1 MVPLLLL
8 PLLWGESLQ
17 KKEGYE
23 LQVQESV
30 RVQEGLCVH
39 VPCSFSYQRSS
50 WLSFNELYTSWY
62 RSENHTDYTDPVATN
77 NQYKQVKK
85 QTEGR
90 FLLTY
95 SRTNDCSLSIRDA
108 RKSDTGSYV
117 FQVETGY
124 YEECIYQDKKLTLQ
138 VTDLTQKPDI
148 HIRGPLESGHP
159 TKLSC
164 SLPGSCKGAS
174 PLIYS
179 WVGSAL
185 NSLNPQTLRSSV
197 LTFTLKPRDHGT
209 TVTCLVTLA
218 GPEVTTQETIRLN
231 VSSFEILQNTSSL
244 PILEGEALQLL
255 CVADS
260 NPPAQLSWFQGSSA
274 RNATP
279 ISSTEILELPRVGTG
294 EEGQFT
300 CQAQHPLGSKNISL
314 SLSVVYPPQL
324 LGPSCSWEDQGLHC
338 SCSSRAQPAPLL
350 RWRLGEGLLEENASD
365 ASYTITS
372 YSAGPWANSSL
383 SLCAGLN
390 TGLRLSCEV
399 KNVHGAQ
406 SASVLLLLAEKS
418 VSASRVVPAALGGAG
433 AMALVSL
440 CLCLIFFYIVK
451 FHRKQT
457 DGRQRVMNDEDPVM
471 GIVTWVCDGS
481 QLNLGPDGP
490 PDLASPTRDASPL
503 REEQDIQYAN
513 LTFHGRKLQGPQNK
527 KATTICQYS
536 EIKKRCQ

>member
-30 RVQEGLCVH
+30 TVQEGLCVH

-50 WLSFNELYTSWY
+50 WLSFNELYISWY
-62 RSENHTDYTDPVATN
+62 RSEDHTDYTDPVATN

-90 FLLTY
+90 FLFTDP
-95 SRTNDCSLSIRDA
+95 RTNDCSLSIRDA
-108 RKSDTGSYV
+108 RKSDTGTYI

-124 YEECIYQDKKLTLQ
+124 YEEYIYQDKKLTLQ

-148 HIRGPLESGHP
+148 HIRGPLESGRP

-164 SLPGSCKGAS
+164 SLPGSCKGGS
-174 PLIYS
+174 PLIYA

-185 NSLNPQTLRSSV
+185 DSLNPKTLRSSV
-197 LTFTLKPRDHGT
+197 LTFTPKPRDHGT

-218 GPEVTTQETIRLN
+218 GPGVTTQETIRLN
-231 VSSFEILQNTSSL
+231 VSYALQNLTIGMSYRNVTAFKILQNTSSI

-260 NPPAQLSWFQGSSA
+260 NPPAQLSWFWGTPA
-274 RNATP
+274 LNTAP
-279 ISSTEILELPRVGTG
+279 ISSTSILELPHVGTG

-300 CQAQHPLGSKNISL
+300 CQAQHLLGSQSISL
-314 SLSVVYPPQL
+314 SISVVYPPQL
-324 LGPSCSWEDQGLHC
+324 LGPSCSWKDQGLHC

-350 RWRLGEGLLEENASD
+350 HWRLGEELLEENPSN

-390 TGLRLSCEV
+390 AGLRLSCEV

-406 SASVLLLLAEKS
+406 SASVLLLL
-418 VSASRVVPAALGGAG
+418 
-433 AMALVSL
+433 
-440 CLCLIFFYIVK
+440 
-451 FHRKQT
+451 
-457 DGRQRVMNDEDPVM
+457 
-471 GIVTWVCDGS
+471 GS

-513 LTFHGRKLQGPQNK
+513 LTFPGRKPQGPQNK